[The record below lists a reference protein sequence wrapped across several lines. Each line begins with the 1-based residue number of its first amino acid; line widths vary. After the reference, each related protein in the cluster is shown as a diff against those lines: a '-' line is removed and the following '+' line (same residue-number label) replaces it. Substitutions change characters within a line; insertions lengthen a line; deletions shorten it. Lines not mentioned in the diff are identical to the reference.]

1 MVTMDLT
8 AILLVIQIVSVAIKI
23 MLYAI
28 DVKMIVTM
36 ETTAPVIAV
45 IIV

>member
-1 MVTMDLT
+1 MVTMDLL
-8 AILLVIQIVSVAIKI
+8 AILLVIQTVSVAIKI
-23 MLYAI
+23 VAYVF
-28 DVKMIVTM
+28 DVLMVTM